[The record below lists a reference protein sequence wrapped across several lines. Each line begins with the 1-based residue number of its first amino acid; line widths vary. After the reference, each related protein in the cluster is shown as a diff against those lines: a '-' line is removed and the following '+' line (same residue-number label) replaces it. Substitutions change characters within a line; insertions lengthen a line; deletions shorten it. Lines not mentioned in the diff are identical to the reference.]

1 MHMWITWPDIYP
13 ILMIR
18 QKTIWISLMRL
29 KSTAQNQLDQGFQ
42 AEQNRKKNIERLELR
57 ETTTSRQLVE
67 EEKP

>member
-18 QKTIWISLMRL
+18 QKTKWISLMSPN
-29 KSTAQNQLDQGFQ
+29 STARNQLDQGFQ